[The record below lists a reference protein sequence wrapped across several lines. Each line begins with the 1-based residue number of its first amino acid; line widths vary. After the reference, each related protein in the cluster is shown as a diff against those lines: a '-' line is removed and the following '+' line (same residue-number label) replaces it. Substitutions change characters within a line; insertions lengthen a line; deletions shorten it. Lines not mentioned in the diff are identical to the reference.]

1 MLLLIKLHAKACNFI
16 QSNTPQIARS
26 VICNIRLLKFKR
38 VFLLVISTSLLTT
51 GRNLDVQKTFR

>member
-38 VFLLVISTSLLTT
+38 VFLLVIFYQSPNHRT
-51 GRNLDVQKTFR
+51 